1 MSRLVAAL
9 ALASLLITAGCT
21 AIAPA
26 QLVDA
31 RRAWD
36 TSNKGQTG
44 RLNPTDLYEAKKSL
58 DQANAEFEA
67 NGDTMVARDYA
78 YIAMRKVQLAD
89 AVARTTIDQ
98 QTITAAAKQGVV
110 VRDAQAL
117 ETKEALANAR
127 GQLKEERSAA
137 ETNSL
142 KAKNAEQGKA
152 LDAAAER
159 FETERAARQTSDAKL
174 SAAMRDLA
182 TVAALREESRG
193 LVITLSGSVLF
204 ATNSYTL
211 LETARARLDQVAVA
225 LKAQA
230 TERQMT
236 VEGHT
241 DSMGLDSSNQS
252 LSLNRAISVRDYLVG
267 QGVDPARISA
277 TGLGSRRPVVS
288 NSSAENRANNRRV
301 EIVLSPMPVTAR

>member
-98 QTITAAAKQGVV
+98 QTITAAAKQG
-110 VRDAQAL
+110 
-117 ETKEALANAR
+117 
-127 GQLKEERSAA
+127 
-137 ETNSL
+137 
-142 KAKNAEQGKA
+142 
-152 LDAAAER
+152 
-159 FETERAARQTSDAKL
+159 KL
-174 SAAMRDLA
+174 HFL
-182 TVAALREESRG
+182 
-193 LVITLSGSVLF
+193 
-204 ATNSYTL
+204 
-211 LETARARLDQVAVA
+211 
-225 LKAQA
+225 
-230 TERQMT
+230 
-236 VEGHT
+236 
-241 DSMGLDSSNQS
+241 
-252 LSLNRAISVRDYLVG
+252 LVG
-267 QGVDPARISA
+267 GGP
-277 TGLGSRRPVVS
+277 
-288 NSSAENRANNRRV
+288 AENGFFFGGCGGDRV
-301 EIVLSPMPVTAR
+301 QADQGAVVDCENERGRCGEGGLAGESEAHGRIGVGG

>member
-1 MSRLVAAL
+1 MSRLVSAL
-9 ALASLLITAGCT
+9 ALASLLATAGCT

-31 RRAWD
+31 RRAYE
-36 TSNKGQTG
+36 TSSRSQTG
-44 RLNPTDLYEAKKSL
+44 QLNPTDLYEAKKSL
-58 DQANAEFEA
+58 DQANAEFDT
-67 NGDTMVARDYA
+67 NGDTTVTRDYA

-98 QTITAAAKQGVV
+98 QAIATAAKQGVV

-127 GQLKEERSAA
+127 VQLKEERSAT

-142 KAKNAEQGKA
+142 KTKNAEQGKA
-152 LDAAAER
+152 LDAAAEKL
-159 FETERAARQTSDAKL
+159 ETERAGRLTADAKL
-174 SAAMRDLA
+174 AAAMRDLA
-182 TVAALREESRG
+182 MVAATREESRG
-193 LVITLSGSVLF
+193 LVITLTGSVLF
-204 ATNSYTL
+204 PTNSYTL

-225 LKAQA
+225 LKAQSS
-230 TERQMT
+230 ERMMV

-241 DSMGLDSSNQS
+241 DSMGGDSNNQA

-277 TGLGSRRPVVS
+277 TGLGSKRPVVS
-288 NSSAENRANNRRV
+288 NNSAENRANNRRV
-301 EIVLSPMPVTAR
+301 EIVLSPMPLTVR